1 MAVLRKYALAIDS
14 ILILLTATLMATL
27 LHEGAHYA
35 TALSFG
41 LKAEMHHN
49 YVLVA
54 NYDTLR
60 QKIIVASAGPLF
72 SLVLGLI
79 SLLIAALIRPERL
92 TKLFFNWLGIIGFL
106 GFFGYMMIA
115 PIVHTGDTGFVLQ
128 ALNVPEWLQILTAL
142 LSIAIFILFLY
153 KMAPRFAA
161 YKSAGTFDKME
172 TANQLFTFPI
182 YALVIF
188 GTLLNLPAPYWES
201 LLPAICVP
209 FSFFTIFGGYKKMAI
224 SNPPTSIET
233 IPVPLVALT
242 LLVIAVFRIM
252 V

>member
-14 ILILLTATLMATL
+14 ILLLLSATLIATL
-27 LHEGAHYA
+27 LHEGAHYI

-49 YVLVA
+49 YVLVE

-60 QKIIVASAGPLF
+60 QQILVAAAGPLF
-72 SLVLGLI
+72 SLIIGLI
-79 SLLIAALIRPERL
+79 SLLIAALIRPWTL

-115 PIVHTGDTGFVLQ
+115 PVVHTGDTGFVLQ
-128 ALNVPEWLQILTAL
+128 AWGIPESLQILMAL

-153 KMAPRFAA
+153 KMAPQFAA
-161 YKSAGTFDKME
+161 YKSAGIFDKRQ
-172 TANQLFTFPI
+172 TANQLFKFPI
-182 YALVIF
+182 YVLVVC
-188 GTLLNLPAPYWES
+188 GTLLNLPAPHWES
-201 LLPAICVP
+201 LLPAICIP
-209 FSFFTIFGGYKKMAI
+209 FSFFTIFGGYMKMDI
-224 SNPPTSIET
+224 TGPPASIET
-233 IPVPLVALT
+233 IPVTLVTLT
-242 LLVIAVFRIM
+242 LLSIAVFRIM